1 MGSCNPHTLLLSL
14 VESHGLPSM
23 SLFQW
28 RLHSFKMENSLILEV
43 NRLVLDV
50 LNLQLDFNGCLVS
63 RTWGWL
69 RGHVARGTHVTS
81 HVHVLLSVLTGLSCY
96 MAECKHHGVT

>member
-1 MGSCNPHTLLLSL
+1 MGSHQCHSSNG
-14 VESHGLPSM
+14 GLTNS
-23 SLFQW
+23 
-28 RLHSFKMENSLILEV
+28 KMENSLNIEV

-50 LNLQLDFNGCLVS
+50 LNLQLDFNGRLVS

-81 HVHVLLSVLTGLSCY
+81 NVHVLLSVLTGLSCY